1 MQGDIRRKKDLLPR
15 YKTGSKYNSRRRGGY
30 LTTPMKKII
39 VYIILLCGVYFV
51 IKVAYSD
58 LNKETEIK
66 LESHS
71 SDVSASASDHT
82 NIAAG
87 GAADATNNK
96 QPQQAKV
103 PKEKF
108 NNEVAKQQEVK
119 NLENDLKP
127 QIDSEKQKQINK
139 DKKNKNSNSRKRN
152 KISPRKIWLTMKS
165 LIINQFKT
173 SNSLVMKIIN
183 VLR

>member
-71 SDVSASASDHT
+71 SDVSASTSDHT

-139 DKKNKNSNSRKRN
+139 DKKEQKQQLQKEKQDLAKENLANNEILDN
-152 KISPRKIWLTMKS
+152 
-165 LIINQFKT
+165 
-173 SNSLVMKIIN
+173 
-183 VLR
+183 

>member
-30 LTTPMKKII
+30 LTNPMKKII

-58 LNKETEIK
+58 LNKETEIQ

-139 DKKNKNSNSRKRN
+139 DKKEQKQQLQKEKQDLAKENLANNEILDN
-152 KISPRKIWLTMKS
+152 
-165 LIINQFKT
+165 
-173 SNSLVMKIIN
+173 
-183 VLR
+183 

>member
-58 LNKETEIK
+58 LNTETEIK

-139 DKKNKNSNSRKRN
+139 DKKEQKQQLQKEKQDLAKENLANNEILDN
-152 KISPRKIWLTMKS
+152 
-165 LIINQFKT
+165 
-173 SNSLVMKIIN
+173 
-183 VLR
+183 

>member
-30 LTTPMKKII
+30 LTTPMKKVI

-139 DKKNKNSNSRKRN
+139 DKKEQKQQLQKEKQDLAKENLANNEILDN
-152 KISPRKIWLTMKS
+152 
-165 LIINQFKT
+165 
-173 SNSLVMKIIN
+173 
-183 VLR
+183 

>member
-58 LNKETEIK
+58 LNKETEIQ

-139 DKKNKNSNSRKRN
+139 DKKEQKQQLQKEKQDLAKENLANNEILDN
-152 KISPRKIWLTMKS
+152 
-165 LIINQFKT
+165 
-173 SNSLVMKIIN
+173 
-183 VLR
+183 

>member
-51 IKVAYSD
+51 TKVAYSD

-139 DKKNKNSNSRKRN
+139 DKKEQKQQLQKEKQDLAKENLANNEILDN
-152 KISPRKIWLTMKS
+152 
-165 LIINQFKT
+165 
-173 SNSLVMKIIN
+173 
-183 VLR
+183 

>member
-15 YKTGSKYNSRRRGGY
+15 YKTGSKYDSRRRGGY

-139 DKKNKNSNSRKRN
+139 DKKEQKQQLQKEKQDLAKENLANNEILDN
-152 KISPRKIWLTMKS
+152 
-165 LIINQFKT
+165 
-173 SNSLVMKIIN
+173 
-183 VLR
+183 

>member
-96 QPQQAKV
+96 QPQQPKV

-139 DKKNKNSNSRKRN
+139 DKKEQKQQLQKEKQDLAKENLANNEILDN
-152 KISPRKIWLTMKS
+152 
-165 LIINQFKT
+165 
-173 SNSLVMKIIN
+173 
-183 VLR
+183 

>member
-39 VYIILLCGVYFV
+39 IYIILLCGVYFV

-58 LNKETEIK
+58 LNKETEIQ

-139 DKKNKNSNSRKRN
+139 DKKEQKQQLQKEKQDLAKENLANNEILDN
-152 KISPRKIWLTMKS
+152 
-165 LIINQFKT
+165 
-173 SNSLVMKIIN
+173 
-183 VLR
+183 

>member
-103 PKEKF
+103 PKEKC

-139 DKKNKNSNSRKRN
+139 DKKEQKQQLQKEKQDLAKENLANNEILDN
-152 KISPRKIWLTMKS
+152 
-165 LIINQFKT
+165 
-173 SNSLVMKIIN
+173 
-183 VLR
+183 

>member
-87 GAADATNNK
+87 GAVDATNNK

-139 DKKNKNSNSRKRN
+139 DKKEQKQQLQKEKQDLAKENLANNEILDN
-152 KISPRKIWLTMKS
+152 
-165 LIINQFKT
+165 
-173 SNSLVMKIIN
+173 
-183 VLR
+183 

>member
-87 GAADATNNK
+87 GVADATNNK
-96 QPQQAKV
+96 QRQQAKV

-139 DKKNKNSNSRKRN
+139 DKKEQKQQLQKEKQDLAKENLANNEILDN
-152 KISPRKIWLTMKS
+152 
-165 LIINQFKT
+165 
-173 SNSLVMKIIN
+173 
-183 VLR
+183 

>member
-139 DKKNKNSNSRKRN
+139 DKKEQKQQLQKEKQDLAKENLANNEIVDN
-152 KISPRKIWLTMKS
+152 
-165 LIINQFKT
+165 
-173 SNSLVMKIIN
+173 
-183 VLR
+183 

>member
-108 NNEVAKQQEVK
+108 NNEVAKQQEVN

-139 DKKNKNSNSRKRN
+139 DKKEQKQQLQKEKQDLAKENLANNEILDN
-152 KISPRKIWLTMKS
+152 
-165 LIINQFKT
+165 
-173 SNSLVMKIIN
+173 
-183 VLR
+183 

>member
-71 SDVSASASDHT
+71 SDVPASASDHT

-139 DKKNKNSNSRKRN
+139 DKKEQKQQLQKEKQDLAKENLANNEILDN
-152 KISPRKIWLTMKS
+152 
-165 LIINQFKT
+165 
-173 SNSLVMKIIN
+173 
-183 VLR
+183 

>member
-127 QIDSEKQKQINK
+127 QIDSEKQKQMNK
-139 DKKNKNSNSRKRN
+139 DKKEQKQQLQKEKQDLAKENLANNEILDN
-152 KISPRKIWLTMKS
+152 
-165 LIINQFKT
+165 
-173 SNSLVMKIIN
+173 
-183 VLR
+183 

>member
-15 YKTGSKYNSRRRGGY
+15 YKTGGKYNSRRRGGY

-139 DKKNKNSNSRKRN
+139 DKKEQKQQLQKEKQDLAKENLANNEILDN
-152 KISPRKIWLTMKS
+152 
-165 LIINQFKT
+165 
-173 SNSLVMKIIN
+173 
-183 VLR
+183 

>member
-58 LNKETEIK
+58 LNKETEIE

-139 DKKNKNSNSRKRN
+139 DKKEQKQQLQKEKQDLAKENLANNEILDN
-152 KISPRKIWLTMKS
+152 
-165 LIINQFKT
+165 
-173 SNSLVMKIIN
+173 
-183 VLR
+183 

>member
-71 SDVSASASDHT
+71 SDVSASASEHT

-96 QPQQAKV
+96 QSQQAKV

-139 DKKNKNSNSRKRN
+139 DKKEQKQQLQKEKQDLAKENLANNEILDN
-152 KISPRKIWLTMKS
+152 
-165 LIINQFKT
+165 
-173 SNSLVMKIIN
+173 
-183 VLR
+183 

>member
-39 VYIILLCGVYFV
+39 VYILLLCGVYFV
-51 IKVAYSD
+51 IKIAYSD
-58 LNKETEIK
+58 LNKETKIE
-66 LESHS
+66 LENHF
-71 SDVSASASDHT
+71 SDISASGNDHS
-82 NIAAG
+82 NVVAG

-96 QPQQAKV
+96 QPQQAKI

-139 DKKNKNSNSRKRN
+139 DKKEHKEQLQKEKQDLAKEKLANNEILDN
-152 KISPRKIWLTMKS
+152 
-165 LIINQFKT
+165 
-173 SNSLVMKIIN
+173 
-183 VLR
+183 

>member
-96 QPQQAKV
+96 QPHQAKV

-139 DKKNKNSNSRKRN
+139 DKKEQKQQLQKEKQDLAKENLANNEILDN
-152 KISPRKIWLTMKS
+152 
-165 LIINQFKT
+165 
-173 SNSLVMKIIN
+173 
-183 VLR
+183 

>member
-39 VYIILLCGVYFV
+39 VYIILLCGVFFV

-139 DKKNKNSNSRKRN
+139 DKKEQKQQLQKEKQDLAKENLANNEILDN
-152 KISPRKIWLTMKS
+152 
-165 LIINQFKT
+165 
-173 SNSLVMKIIN
+173 
-183 VLR
+183 

>member
-39 VYIILLCGVYFV
+39 VYIILLCGVNFV

-139 DKKNKNSNSRKRN
+139 DKKEQKQQLQKEKQDLAKENLANNEILDN
-152 KISPRKIWLTMKS
+152 
-165 LIINQFKT
+165 
-173 SNSLVMKIIN
+173 
-183 VLR
+183 

>member
-87 GAADATNNK
+87 DAADATNNK

-139 DKKNKNSNSRKRN
+139 DKKEQKQQLQKEKQDLAKENLANNEILDN
-152 KISPRKIWLTMKS
+152 
-165 LIINQFKT
+165 
-173 SNSLVMKIIN
+173 
-183 VLR
+183 

>member
-139 DKKNKNSNSRKRN
+139 DKKEQKQQLQKEKQDLAKENLANNEILDN
-152 KISPRKIWLTMKS
+152 
-165 LIINQFKT
+165 
-173 SNSLVMKIIN
+173 
-183 VLR
+183 

>member
-71 SDVSASASDHT
+71 SDVSASASEHT

-139 DKKNKNSNSRKRN
+139 DKKEQKQQLQKEKQDLAKENLANNEILDN
-152 KISPRKIWLTMKS
+152 
-165 LIINQFKT
+165 
-173 SNSLVMKIIN
+173 
-183 VLR
+183 

>member
-1 MQGDIRRKKDLLPR
+1 
-15 YKTGSKYNSRRRGGY
+15 
-30 LTTPMKKII
+30 MKKII

-139 DKKNKNSNSRKRN
+139 DKKEQKQQLQKEKQDLAKENLANNEILDN
-152 KISPRKIWLTMKS
+152 
-165 LIINQFKT
+165 
-173 SNSLVMKIIN
+173 
-183 VLR
+183 

>member
-1 MQGDIRRKKDLLPR
+1 MIHNYRKYAGRYQKEKDLLPR

-139 DKKNKNSNSRKRN
+139 DKKEQKQQLQKEKQDLAKENLANNEILDN
-152 KISPRKIWLTMKS
+152 
-165 LIINQFKT
+165 
-173 SNSLVMKIIN
+173 
-183 VLR
+183 

>member
-30 LTTPMKKII
+30 LTTSMKKII

-103 PKEKF
+103 RKEKF

-139 DKKNKNSNSRKRN
+139 YKKEQKQQLQKEKQDLAKENLANNEILDN
-152 KISPRKIWLTMKS
+152 
-165 LIINQFKT
+165 
-173 SNSLVMKIIN
+173 
-183 VLR
+183 

>member
-15 YKTGSKYNSRRRGGY
+15 YKTGTKYNSRRRGGY

-139 DKKNKNSNSRKRN
+139 DKKEQKQQLQKEKQDLAKENLANNEILDN
-152 KISPRKIWLTMKS
+152 
-165 LIINQFKT
+165 
-173 SNSLVMKIIN
+173 
-183 VLR
+183 

>member
-39 VYIILLCGVYFV
+39 IYIILLCGVYFV

-139 DKKNKNSNSRKRN
+139 DKKEQKQQLQKEKQDLAKENLANNEILDN
-152 KISPRKIWLTMKS
+152 
-165 LIINQFKT
+165 
-173 SNSLVMKIIN
+173 
-183 VLR
+183 

>member
-66 LESHS
+66 LESYS

-139 DKKNKNSNSRKRN
+139 DKKEQKQQLQKEKQDLAKENLANNEILDN
-152 KISPRKIWLTMKS
+152 
-165 LIINQFKT
+165 
-173 SNSLVMKIIN
+173 
-183 VLR
+183 

>member
-30 LTTPMKKII
+30 LTTPIKKII

-139 DKKNKNSNSRKRN
+139 DKKEQKQQLQKEKQDLAKENLANNEILDN
-152 KISPRKIWLTMKS
+152 
-165 LIINQFKT
+165 
-173 SNSLVMKIIN
+173 
-183 VLR
+183 